1 MCLSVIHKEALFKIY
16 ESRILDTKG
25 VLPLKDEITGRY
37 SRQIMMKEIGIAGQ
51 KRLCGARVLVA
62 GLGGLGSISSSYLAA
77 AGVGRIRIV
86 DCDTVDISNLNRQL
100 LHWTRDLKRAKV
112 ESAAEKLTE
121 LNPECEIEAVSRR
134 MDAESAMEL
143 CRGSDVIVDATDNLA
158 ARKALNMASVRL
170 KIPFIHGAV
179 GGLNGM
185 VTSFLPGRGPC
196 LECLFPAD
204 VVGAKVGILG
214 PTAGIIASIQAM
226 EVIKIIVG
234 AGSSLVGRLL
244 YLYGSDMRW
253 KEITIAK
260 NPSCAVCGRAD

>member
-100 LHWTRDLKRAKV
+100 LHWSRDLKRAKV

-143 CRGSDVIVDATDNLA
+143 
-158 ARKALNMASVRL
+158 
-170 KIPFIHGAV
+170 
-179 GGLNGM
+179 
-185 VTSFLPGRGPC
+185 
-196 LECLFPAD
+196 
-204 VVGAKVGILG
+204 
-214 PTAGIIASIQAM
+214 
-226 EVIKIIVG
+226 
-234 AGSSLVGRLL
+234 
-244 YLYGSDMRW
+244 
-253 KEITIAK
+253 
-260 NPSCAVCGRAD
+260 